1 MVEKDSLFQHFRR
14 DEKLFLE
21 KIEELIQK
29 VEDSYYIQVTE
40 FLDPRQV
47 YIAKILLTTRKTIFY
62 VSSDYYAMEY
72 ARIIISPPSPYYEF
86 DFSDFGISLL
96 NISYN
101 DKFNQLTH
109 AQILGTLL
117 HTLGIKRTVIGDI
130 IIKKG
135 QAQLLLDSKM
145 VSYFKNNIHKIGR
158 TSVILSEDSLDHL
171 IQTDDSDETV
181 DILTTSLRVDK
192 VISSVLKISRNEALA
207 LITSDKVKINYMIVN
222 KAFYTISATDIIS
235 VRGYGRFIIA
245 SDNGLSKQKKH
256 KLTIIRKVHK

>member
-1 MVEKDSLFQHFRR
+1 MVEKNSLYQHFRQ

-47 YIAKILLTTRKTIFY
+47 YIAKILLKTRKTTFY
-62 VSSDYYAMEY
+62 VSSDYFAMEY

-86 DFSDFGISLL
+86 EFSDFEISLL

-109 AQILGTLL
+109 AQILGSLING
-117 HTLGIKRTVIGDI
+117 LGIKRTVLGDI

-135 QAQLLLDSKM
+135 QAQVLIDTKM
-145 VSYFKNNIHKIGR
+145 LPYFKNNIHKIGR
-158 TSVILSEDSLDHL
+158 TSVKLSEESLEKL
-171 IQTDDSDETV
+171 IQADDV
-181 DILTTSLRVDK
+181 DKTIDVLTTSLRIDN
-192 VISSVLKISRNEALA
+192 VISSVLKISRNEALK

-222 KAFYTISATDIIS
+222 KAFDTISENDIIS